1 MEIGVGIGNTKH
13 KKCKEQEFITYM
25 RFPRNILEPSVQV
38 KRSRSMELLGAS
50 TGADGSQTTSRTS
63 KYVFGAENI
72 FKSIAKLIKID
83 KESLQ
88 NKEIGL
94 SMEAVADLMIDDIL
108 LWNAFLQ
115 ELTSANVVT
124 DLGTMEVFGKFVVEN
139 KEWIKTRYEV
149 HEQKLAMENSKEQ
162 ESEKTKIKQ
171 NSYWY
176 LLQRLQKSS
185 LNNSDGNEKSMIDL
199 DNKNSD

>member
-1 MEIGVGIGNTKH
+1 
-13 KKCKEQEFITYM
+13 
-25 RFPRNILEPSVQV
+25 
-38 KRSRSMELLGAS
+38 MELLGAS

-162 ESEKTKIKQ
+162 KSEKTKIKQ
-171 NSYWY
+171 NSHWY